1 MRRKEGFSHSEEQ
14 ILNLLWEKGEPLT
27 INEIEELCI
36 EEKLSRVT
44 IFKAVQS
51 LIDAELLNVNG
62 FAKSTKTYA
71 RKFTPA
77 ITREQYAAML
87 LETKGFSTKDMGNV
101 VVAMLG
107 TGKSGKINKK
117 TVEKAIKEL
126 EDIISQIRNMGK

>member
-14 ILNLLWEKGEPLT
+14 VLNLLWEKGEPLT
-27 INEIEELCI
+27 INEIEELCV
-36 EEKLSRVT
+36 ENKLSRVT
-44 IFKAVQS
+44 IFKAVQT
-51 LIDAELLNVNG
+51 LIEAELISVNG
-62 FAKSTKTYA
+62 FSKSTKTYA
-71 RKFTPA
+71 RRFIPA

-117 TVEKAIKEL
+117 TGEKAIKEL